1 MFKYGKLLALMSD
14 KGITQKAAAK
24 ELGISENSF
33 TNKVKGRSNFNSEEI
48 AILSDMLSIQLNEI
62 GSYFFNLKV

>member
-14 KGITQKAAAK
+14 KGITQKVAAK
-24 ELGISENSF
+24 ELDISENSF

-48 AILSDMLSIQLNEI
+48 ATLSELLSIPLNEI
-62 GSYFFNLKV
+62 GSYFFVV